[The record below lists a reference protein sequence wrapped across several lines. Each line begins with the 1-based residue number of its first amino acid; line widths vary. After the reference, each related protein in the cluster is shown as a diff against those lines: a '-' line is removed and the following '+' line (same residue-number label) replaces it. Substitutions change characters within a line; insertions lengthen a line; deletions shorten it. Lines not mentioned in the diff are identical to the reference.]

1 MEAQATEPAVM
12 AAKPEEKSAEPH
24 NSTDDLLDQVEKALD
39 IDREDEEMKERLKN
53 PFVRKIVTALIAL
66 LFLIFFTYFLSFIL
80 DKPLPEAK
88 LVEKFIDS
96 IIELMKIF
104 LPGG

>member
-1 MEAQATEPAVM
+1 MATPATETAVM
-12 AAKPEEKSAEPH
+12 TAKPEEPKEKEH
-24 NSTDDLLDQVEKALD
+24 NSTDDLLDRVENALD

-53 PFVRKIVTALIAL
+53 PFVRRIVTALIVL
-66 LFLIFFTYFLSFIL
+66 LFLIFLTYFLSFIL
-80 DKPLPEAK
+80 EKPLPEAK

-104 LPGG
+104 LPG

>member
-1 MEAQATEPAVM
+1 MATPATESAVM
-12 AAKPEEKSAEPH
+12 TAKPEETKDKEH

-53 PFVRKIVTALIAL
+53 PFVRRIVTALIVL
-66 LFLIFFTYFLSFIL
+66 LFLIFLTYFLSFIL
-80 DKPLPEAK
+80 EKPLPEAK

-104 LPGG
+104 LPG

>member
-1 MEAQATEPAVM
+1 MEAQTNNPVVLT
-12 AAKPEEKSAEPH
+12 AKPEEKSAEPK
-24 NSTDDLLDQVEKALD
+24 NSTDDLLDRVEHVLD

-53 PFVRKIVTALIAL
+53 PFVKKIVTALIAL

-80 DKPLPEAK
+80 GKPLPEAK

-96 IIELMKIF
+96 IIEMMKIF
-104 LPGG
+104 LGG

>member
-12 AAKPEEKSAEPH
+12 TAKPEGSSEEKR
-24 NSTDDLLDQVEKALD
+24 NSSDDLLDQVEKALD

-53 PFVRKIVTALIAL
+53 PFVKKIVTALIVL
-66 LFLIFFTYFLSFIL
+66 LFLIFFTYFLSFIFE
-80 DKPLPEAK
+80 KPLPEAK

-96 IIELMKIF
+96 IIEMMKIF
-104 LPGG
+104 LGG